1 MNREKRKV
9 VRVREVMK
17 TELDFVDGMM
27 TVADA
32 LKSLK
37 YPETRTLIV
46 NKRDPDDEYGVVMF
60 RDIALKILA
69 PNLSPERVNVYEV
82 MSKPV
87 IKVEAGMDIRYCTR
101 LFERFGLSR
110 APVVDNGEIVGLIS
124 YSDIVLNGMM

>member
-9 VRVREVMK
+9 IRVRDVMK
-17 TELDFVDGMM
+17 SEIDFVDGMM

-32 LKSLK
+32 LRSLK

-46 NKRDPDDEYGVVMF
+46 NKRDPGDEYGVVMF

-110 APVVDNGEIVGLIS
+110 APVVDNGELVGLIS